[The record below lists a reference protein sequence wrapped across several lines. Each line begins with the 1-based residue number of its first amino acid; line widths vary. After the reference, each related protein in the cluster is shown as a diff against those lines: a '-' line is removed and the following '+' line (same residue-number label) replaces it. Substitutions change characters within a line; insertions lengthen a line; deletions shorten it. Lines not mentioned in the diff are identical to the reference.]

1 MTISS
6 KNSIFSSVFFAWISS
21 WWNLHNAI
29 KSDPS
34 DLFVLFQR
42 MHLEMWWISVAI
54 FGQSGISQW
63 MMSLVVLCL
72 DFNRSRWCL
81 SIFLIFFDKIKR
93 IYNHIFLKCFYQF
106 FCVYM
111 IRISQ
116 TSPQWF
122 HEWSS
127 IIFKWFTKFGSIKR
141 NRFHQFRFFI
151 FFHQ

>member
-1 MTISS
+1 MFTISS
-6 KNSIFSSVFFAWISS
+6 KFFIFFSVFWLWIS
-21 WWNLHNAI
+21 WWWTLHNAI

-34 DLFVLFQR
+34 DLFFLFQR
-42 MHLEMWWISVAI
+42 IEREMWWISVAM

-63 MMSLVVLCL
+63 MMSAGVLWR
-72 DFNRSRWCL
+72 DFNQSVWYL

-93 IYNHIFLKCFYQF
+93 IFNHIILKRFNQF

-116 TSPQWF
+116 TNPQWL

-127 IIFKWFTKFGSIKR
+127 IIFKWFTKFWSIKW
-141 NRFHQFRFFI
+141 NGFHQFRISFVF
-151 FFHQ
+151 